1 MKIVTVIPLAKGAFK
16 ENLTYFSSKNIPDGS
31 IVTIPMRSKQI
42 LGLAV
47 SSEDAMDTKS
57 NIKNL
62 NFNLKKITE
71 VKENSIFLKEYIES
85 TLDISKYFASKKNDA
100 IVTLI
105 PAIFREEYDKL
116 SKFKNETK
124 ETEKTSTN
132 LKKEKLLFQYPLED
146 RINFYKTLI
155 RGCFAEKKSV
165 FIVLPTE
172 IDIETFSKALSKGIE
187 NFTFSMYGGLGSKKV
202 LKKYEEIVTSP
213 HPVLVFG
220 TTPFLSIPRR
230 DFGTIIIEHESSNA
244 YKMMNMPHFDL
255 RSFVELYASK
265 INAKL
270 ILGDSLLRFETI
282 ARKEVDHFSEV
293 HPLSF
298 RINFEGEIK
307 IPKKEP
313 ARNATHSV
321 AGGEKFKVLVDD
333 SVEEIKNKLLKKES
347 VFIFSLRKG
356 LATETLCRDCNTPV
370 MCEKCSVP
378 VVLYLSRDNKK
389 RMFVCN
395 RCNTEKDPETRCLN
409 CNSWNLMPLGI
420 GTDTVYEEAKK
431 LFPETKIFQLDKE
444 SAKTAKGAEKIVKE
458 FEENPGSILVGT
470 EMALLYMKEPV
481 ALSVIASFD
490 SLWSVPS
497 FKMNE
502 KIIQL
507 IVSIIS
513 KTKEKLIIQTKNEQ
527 DPAIHAIKTENIL
540 AFVREELEDR
550 KNLGYPPFKK
560 FIKVTH
566 MGDKEESDHTKKA
579 LEDIFKDYD
588 PDIFSGFINKIKDKY
603 VTNMLI
609 KIDSKKWSLPE
620 LSANSEIDEK
630 LLAKLI
636 SLPHEFSVN
645 IDPENLL

>member
-1 MKIVTVIPLAKGAFK
+1 MRIVTVIPLEKGAFK

-31 IVTIPMRSKQI
+31 IVTVPMRNKQI

-47 SSEDAMDTKS
+47 SSEKATDTKS
-57 NIKNL
+57 DIKNL
-62 NFNLKKITE
+62 TFNLKKITE

-85 TLDISKYFASKKNDA
+85 TLDISKYFATRKNDA

-105 PAIFREEYDKL
+105 PSIFREEYDKI
-116 SKFKNETK
+116 SKIKNETK
-124 ETEKTSTN
+124 EIENISIN
-132 LKKEKLLFQYPLED
+132 IKKEKLLFQYPLAD
-146 RINFYKTLI
+146 RISFYKTLI
-155 RGCFAEKKSV
+155 RGSFAEKKSV

-172 IDIETFSKALSKGIE
+172 IDIESFSKTLSKGIE
-187 NFTFSMYGGLGSKKV
+187 NFSFTMYAGLGPKKI
-202 LKKYEEIVTSP
+202 LKKFEEIITSS

-230 DFGTIIIEHESSNA
+230 DFGTIILEYESSNA
-244 YKMMNMPHFDL
+244 YKMMNRPYFDL

-265 INAKL
+265 ISAKL
-270 ILGDSLLRFETI
+270 IFGDSLLRFETI
-282 ARKEVDHFSEV
+282 ARKEMDNFSEV

-307 IPKKEP
+307 IPEP
-313 ARNATHSV
+313 ARNAFSIAD
-321 AGGEKFKVLVDD
+321 AGGKKFEVLKT
-333 SVEEIKNKLLKKES
+333 ENITEIQDVILKNES

-356 LATETLCRDCNTPV
+356 LATETLCRDCNEPV
-370 MCEKCSVP
+370 MCTKCSVP
-378 VVLYLSRDNKK
+378 VVLYLSRDGKK
-389 RMFVCN
+389 RMFACN

-420 GTDTVYEEAKK
+420 GTDTVFEEAQK
-431 LFPETKIFQLDKE
+431 LFPETKIFKLDKE
-444 SAKTAKGAEKIVKE
+444 SAKTTKGAIKIIKE

-470 EMALLYMKEPV
+470 EMALLYIKEHV
-481 ALSVIASFD
+481 DLSVIASFD

-507 IVSIIS
+507 IFSIIS
-513 KTKEKLIIQTKNEQ
+513 KTKDKLIIQTKNKQ
-527 DPAIHAIKTENIL
+527 DPAIHAVETENIL
-540 AFVREELEDR
+540 SFVREELEDR
-550 KNLGYPPFKK
+550 KNLNYPPFKR

-566 MGDKEESDHTKKA
+566 MGNKEDSIHTKKA
-579 LEDIFKDYD
+579 LEEVFKDYD
-588 PDIFSGFINKIKDKY
+588 PEIFSGFVSKIKDKY

-609 KIDSKKWSLPE
+609 KMDTKKWSLPE
-620 LSANSEIDEK
+620 LSTNSKIDEK
-630 LLAKLI
+630 LLEKLLL
-636 SLPHEFSVN
+636 LPREFSVN